1 VADFAVEAIDE
12 VTLDLA
18 QDGGPLAGHDLMSPY
33 VWTDETGCR
42 MLVRVVPRPLGPDD
56 HTGVIYCADSTDRL
70 HFRVRP
76 EPAISPGPDF
86 VDAGGV
92 EDPTV
97 VVGNEGNMLVYFTG
111 VDGKREQGSLL
122 VARGP
127 SMDCLGKFRVAL
139 QAPEGEGNIKEAT
152 VAQAA
157 DGTYRLFFEYARD
170 RASRIGMATGPGP
183 DGPWEPVD
191 DPFGIRDGKW
201 DNWHLSTGPIVAEQG
216 RDPVMFYNGATKD
229 ARWRIGWITIDANF
243 DQVTD
248 RCIEPLIIPPPEDL
262 RSATDIGFAASCL
275 VDKDGM
281 IRLYFSIADRNLRRA
296 TIRAFD

>member
-1 VADFAVEAIDE
+1 MADFAVEAIDE

-33 VWTDETGCR
+33 VWTNKDQCH
-42 MLVRVVPRPLGPDD
+42 MLVRVLPRPLGPDD
-56 HTGVIYCADSTDRL
+56 PTGVIYCADSTDRL
-70 HFRVRP
+70 NFTVRP
-76 EPAISPGPDF
+76 EPAISPGPDP

-97 VVGNEGNMLVYFTG
+97 VVGDEGNMLVYFTG
-111 VDGKREQGSLL
+111 VDEKREQGSLL

-127 SMDCLGKFRVAL
+127 SMECLGKSRVAL

-152 VAQAA
+152 IVQAA

-170 RASRIGMATGPGP
+170 RASRIGMATGQGP
-183 DGPWEPVD
+183 DGPWEPVE
-191 DPFGIRDGKW
+191 DPFGIRENKW
-201 DNWHLSTGPIVAEQG
+201 DNWHLSTGPIVAEKG
-216 RDPVMFYNGATKD
+216 RDPVMFYNGATAD
-229 ARWRIGWITIDANF
+229 ARWRIGWITFDANYT
-243 DQVTD
+243 QVID

-275 VDKDGM
+275 VDDDGT
-281 IRLYFSIADRNLRRA
+281 IRLYYSIADRCLKRA
-296 TIRAFD
+296 TVRAFD